1 MGVTVTLVQALG
13 SVPLMWVLLLLLLL
27 LLFIYDIS
35 SSSHTSGPPG
45 PRPLP
50 LIGNLLQIDLRRP
63 HESMMEL
70 SKKFGSVFSVHFG
83 MKKVVVLCGYRTVKE
98 ALLTLDEAFGE
109 REAPTILQEQTKGH
123 GVLWSGGDSWKEMR
137 RFALTNLRDFGMGK
151 KASEEKIIE
160 ECQHLSVVLQQFKGE
175 AFDMSNAITFAVS
188 NIICSIVYGSR
199 FNYNDP
205 EFRGQIGR
213 ADALN
218 HIQLSVSTQLYNLYP
233 SLFKWLLN
241 RRRILNISAE
251 NKKQTW
257 SFIHHLKESLNPE
270 TCRGFVDTFLV
281 RQKHLEDSGNT
292 DTHFHDDNLVHMV
305 LDLFIAGT
313 ETTGTTLR
321 WSLLLMARYPLIQDR
336 VQGELRSVLGGRQVQ
351 MEDRKNLPYTNAVIH
366 EVLRFSSI
374 IPMALPHKTSRDVT
388 FRGHLIKKGTTVY
401 PLLVSVL
408 HDESEWEKPRS
419 FHPDHF
425 LDTDGKFTKRDAFMP
440 FSAGRRI
447 CLGETLARM
456 ELFLFFS
463 SLLQRFR
470 FTPPPGVPEEE
481 LDLTPNVCFTLLPPT
496 HKLCAV
502 AL

>member
-123 GVLWSGGDSWKEMR
+123 
-137 RFALTNLRDFGMGK
+137 
-151 KASEEKIIE
+151 
-160 ECQHLSVVLQQFKGE
+160 GE